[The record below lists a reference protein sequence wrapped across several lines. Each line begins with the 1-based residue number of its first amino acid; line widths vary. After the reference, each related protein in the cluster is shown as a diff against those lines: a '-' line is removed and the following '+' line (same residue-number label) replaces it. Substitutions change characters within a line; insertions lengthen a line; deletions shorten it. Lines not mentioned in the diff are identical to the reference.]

1 MLPQR
6 ADTQRYETTLALAKR
21 DRVRAAAVAATP
33 WWYNEWG
40 HLAFPSVVGIGLI
53 AASIALLDR
62 PTALELLAVPVV
74 LCLVNLNEWHIH
86 RNILHARTWPL
97 EILFWRHTP
106 EHHVIFVRDDMAMR
120 STREFRLVL
129 IPFYGILAI
138 FVTSLPITAALWFL
152 VSHNVALLWVA
163 CTMGYTVAY
172 EWLHLSY
179 HLPESNPIARSA
191 LIRVLRHHHAVHHTP
206 ELMQRWN
213 FNVTV
218 PLADW
223 LLGTVY
229 RDTVVRLT
237 PPLTLS
243 EAEVELALSRI
254 ATALA

>member
-1 MLPQR
+1 MFPKPV
-6 ADTQRYETTLALAKR
+6 DTGRYETTQPLAKR
-21 DRVRAAAVAATP
+21 DRLRAAAVAATP
-33 WWYNEWG
+33 WWYSEWG
-40 HLAFPSVVGIGLI
+40 HLAFPSVVGLGLI

-62 PTALELLAVPVV
+62 LTPRELLTVPIV
-74 LCLVNLNEWHIH
+74 LVLSNLNEWHIH
-86 RNILHARTWPL
+86 RNILHQRTWPL
-97 EILFWRHTP
+97 EVLFWRHTP

-129 IPFYGILAI
+129 IPFYGILAL
-138 FVTSLPITAALWFL
+138 FVALLPITATLWFF

-163 CTMGYTVAY
+163 CTMGYVVAY

-179 HLPESNPIARSA
+179 HLPESHPIGRNA
-191 LIRVLRHHHAVHHTP
+191 LIRVLRRHHAMHHTP

-229 RDTVVRLT
+229 HEEPERL
-237 PPLTLS
+237 LRR
-243 EAEVELALSRI
+243 A
-254 ATALA
+254 

>member
-1 MLPQR
+1 VVPQR
-6 ADTQRYETTLALAKR
+6 VDTRRYERTLPLAKR

-53 AASIALLDR
+53 AASMALLDR
-62 PTALELLAVPVV
+62 PTALELLTVPVV
-74 LCLVNLNEWHIH
+74 LFLVNFNEWHIH

-97 EILFWRHTP
+97 ETLFWRHTP

-129 IPFYGILAI
+129 I
-138 FVTSLPITAALWFL
+138 FVISLPLTAALWFL

-179 HLPESNPIARSA
+179 HVPESNPIARTA
-191 LIRVLRHHHAVHHTP
+191 LIRVLRRHHAMHHTP

-223 LLGTVY
+223 LLGTIY
-229 RDTVVRLT
+229 REQAGPGRAVAQEGRRRLR
-237 PPLTLS
+237 S
-243 EAEVELALSRI
+243 GSSA
-254 ATALA
+254 